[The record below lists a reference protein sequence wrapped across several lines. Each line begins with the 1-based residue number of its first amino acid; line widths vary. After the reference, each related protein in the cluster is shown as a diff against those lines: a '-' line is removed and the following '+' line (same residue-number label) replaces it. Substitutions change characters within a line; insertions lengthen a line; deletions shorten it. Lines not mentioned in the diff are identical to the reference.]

1 MRGGRGAQAA
11 GGSLSRQGAAGGS
24 LSITKEEA
32 AISWRR
38 TTLAKPDLWA
48 VLAQGSALGTK
59 AALQSSGPLRA
70 PLGLLLLCPSFQS
83 HASRFQP
90 CPLELCG
97 PCGEDQPPLGHRDS
111 FTT

>member
-1 MRGGRGAQAA
+1 MRGAGPGRCER
-11 GGSLSRQGAAGGS
+11 RQGCAGSGGLS
-24 LSITKEEA
+24 EQTRSITKEEA

-70 PLGLLLLCPSFQS
+70 TPWPPPSLPLVPEPCVPFPAVSPGALRSLRGGP
-83 HASRFQP
+83 ASP
-90 CPLELCG
+90 G
-97 PCGEDQPPLGHRDS
+97 S
-111 FTT
+111 